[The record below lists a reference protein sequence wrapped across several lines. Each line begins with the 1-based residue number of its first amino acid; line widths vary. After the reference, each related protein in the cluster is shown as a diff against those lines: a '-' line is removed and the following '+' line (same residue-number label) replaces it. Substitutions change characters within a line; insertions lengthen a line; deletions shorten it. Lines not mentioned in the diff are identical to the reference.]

1 MVDNRNIGQLCFSKR
16 GAQEKIKVFWKVFQG
31 GFRQGSWKASIS
43 FSEDF
48 TVPEKASDLFFE
60 AIDDTTIQV
69 MLELEDGTQID
80 CVIHSIVDFTD
91 EGVIEISSP
100 NLGRVRSIPSQE

>member
-1 MVDNRNIGQLCFSKR
+1 MVGDRHIGKLCFLKH
-16 GAQEKIKVFWKVFQG
+16 GAQENIKVFWKVFQG
-31 GFRQGSWKASIS
+31 GFKQSSWKAIIS

-48 TVPEKASDLFFE
+48 TVPDKASDLFFE

-80 CVIHSIVDFTD
+80 CVIHSIADLTD

-100 NLGRVRSIPSQE
+100 NLGRVGSIPAQK